1 MTSPSSQGRN
11 HDTMTNMNDIIS
23 SGAALVVVDLQV
35 GTLANA
41 RSQPADRLVVE
52 VQRAISGFRE
62 AGRPVVFA
70 ISTGTPPGVT
80 QYGSQGRSWPTA
92 DTELAEG
99 IHAQTDELVVRRA
112 AWSAFANT
120 ELHEHLT
127 AAGVTQVVIVGIATT
142 FGVEST
148 ARQAADLGYDVI
160 VLAEAVADPDPAG
173 HDRTLTRV
181 IPALGRVL
189 ARVE

>member
-1 MTSPSSQGRN
+1 MA
-11 HDTMTNMNDIIS
+11 NMSEIIS
-23 SGAALVVVDLQV
+23 SGAALVVVDMQV
-35 GTLANA
+35 GTLGNA
-41 RSQPADRLVVE
+41 RSQPADRLIVE
-52 VQRAISGFRE
+52 VERAINDFRE

-70 ISTGTPPGVT
+70 ISTGTPPGIT
-80 QYGSQGRSWPTA
+80 QYGSQGRTWPST
-92 DTELAEG
+92 DTELVDG
-99 IHAQTDELVVRRA
+99 IQAQEDELIIHRA

-127 AAGVTQVVIVGIATT
+127 AAAVNQVVIVGIATT

-148 ARQAADLGYDVI
+148 ARSAADLGYDVV
-160 VLAEAVADPDPAG
+160 VLDEAVSDPDPAG

-189 ARVE
+189 SLGG